1 MATIFKRKDKV
12 GKYHVKIRRTGFS
25 TKTKDFRS
33 LKDARWL
40 ARFSSRIK
48 KTADGKWSDR
58 ENGWYVLIGSES
70 TGTRTTNRKKA
81 KSVAVE

>member
-33 LKDARWL
+33 LKDARAW
-40 ARFSSRIK
+40 ARLMEGNLDKHEFMF
-48 KTADGKWSDR
+48 
-58 ENGWYVLIGSES
+58 
-70 TGTRTTNRKKA
+70 
-81 KSVAVE
+81 

>member
-33 LKDARWL
+33 LKDARAWVRL
-40 ARFSSRIK
+40 MEGNLDKYDINDKDNTKYTLTKLVEVLK
-48 KTADGKWSDR
+48 KG
-58 ENGWYVLIGSES
+58 
-70 TGTRTTNRKKA
+70 
-81 KSVAVE
+81 